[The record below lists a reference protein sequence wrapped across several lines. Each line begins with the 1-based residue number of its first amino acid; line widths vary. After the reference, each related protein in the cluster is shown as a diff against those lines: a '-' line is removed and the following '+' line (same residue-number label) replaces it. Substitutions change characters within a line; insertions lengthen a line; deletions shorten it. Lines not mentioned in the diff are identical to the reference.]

1 MVLVLALWRCQITL
15 VLASSGRLAGGGG
28 GCLADLGPPG
38 TGCRAASTSSARS
51 WRGSPGFSPLPLA
64 PDAADG
70 GGLASFAPG
79 PSWKGLDA
87 RQSAA
92 DPTVGLLSP
101 GRRGRSGR
109 EGGRRGGRLA
119 GSKTCL
125 VRTSRLL
132 LLFQTPDVSVTR
144 FALCERLVLA
154 PRPRTCPSYS
164 AGWTEPRT
172 LKD

>member
-51 WRGSPGFSPLPLA
+51 WRGSPGSSPLPLA
-64 PDAADG
+64 PGAADG

-109 EGGRRGGRLA
+109 EGGRRGGRHA
-119 GSKTCL
+119 GSRIGL
-125 VRTSRLL
+125 GRTALL
-132 LLFQTPDVSVTR
+132 LDQMLGASETR
-144 FALCERLVLA
+144 FAPFEMHEQD
-154 PRPRTCPSYS
+154 PRRQTCPSCS
-164 AGWTEPRT
+164 AGWKARQT